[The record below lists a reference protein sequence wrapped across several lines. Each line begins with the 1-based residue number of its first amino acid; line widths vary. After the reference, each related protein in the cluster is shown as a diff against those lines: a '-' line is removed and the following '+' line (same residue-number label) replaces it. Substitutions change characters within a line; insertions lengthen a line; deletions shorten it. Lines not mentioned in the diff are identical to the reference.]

1 MSLNNSVERVTP
13 VTPSKYVKNND
24 GHYVCPHTECGKIA
38 MNQNTM
44 HYHIK
49 KNHSENLPFECSRCI
64 NRPQFLQRSGY
75 LNHLATRHA
84 DNVKLTEKEKEVLGG
99 ITENPAAAISFKCPH
114 ADCNQTTK
122 TKANM
127 LIHYARTHAKE
138 WIPPYI
144 RGTECTRCHHNYS
157 SSSAYLYH
165 TIACFRPVASPAQLN
180 IMSRIR

>member
-13 VTPSKYVKNND
+13 VPPSKYVKNDD
-24 GHYVCPHTECGKIA
+24 GHYVCPHAECGKIA

-84 DNVKLTEKEKEVLGG
+84 DNVKLTEKEKEILGG

-144 RGTECTRCHHNYS
+144 RGTECTRCHNNYS